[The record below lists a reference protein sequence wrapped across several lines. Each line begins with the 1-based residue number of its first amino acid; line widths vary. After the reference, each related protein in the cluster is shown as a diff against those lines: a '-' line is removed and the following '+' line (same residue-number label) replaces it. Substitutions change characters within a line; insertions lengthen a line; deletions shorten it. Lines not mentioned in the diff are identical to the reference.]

1 MEANDENL
9 AHVAELYKTAVMA
22 ELDGVEFLAEF
33 EDGVLAR
40 EYNGIGPEWAGEHV
54 RDLVTGKL
62 ALFEPAALIH
72 DLRNYLSDG
81 MRRRF
86 HRAND
91 EFLRNCRRCA
101 DAKYPWWSWKR
112 YGARATAE
120 MLCTLG
126 AGHPGWKA
134 WMDCYRRR
142 FPEDPEKQTTTQ
154 RNNNHE

>member
-1 MEANDENL
+1 MNEAERLN
-9 AHVAELYKTAVMA
+9 
-22 ELDGVEFLAEF
+22 LDGTELFDLG
-33 EDGVLAR
+33 EDVLAR
-40 EYNGIGPEWAGEHV
+40 EYNGIGPEFFPAKLRDKVTEH
-54 RDLVTGKL
+54 L

-101 DAKYPWWSWKR
+101 DAKYPWWRWGR
-112 YGARATAE
+112 YRARAVAK
-120 MLCTLG
+120 LLFKFVDG
-126 AGHPGWKA
+126 QPGWKA

-142 FPEDPEKQTTTQ
+142 FPEDPEKQTTPKKEQ
-154 RNNNHE
+154 QP

>member
-1 MEANDENL
+1 MNEAERLD
-9 AHVAELYKTAVMA
+9 
-22 ELDGVEFLAEF
+22 LDGTELFDLG
-33 EDGVLAR
+33 EDVLAR
-40 EYNGIGPEWAGEHV
+40 EYNGIGPEFFPAKLRLRDRVTEH
-54 RDLVTGKL
+54 L

-112 YGARATAE
+112 YRARATAK
-120 MLCTLG
+120 MLFKFVD
-126 AGHPGWKA
+126 GHPGWKA

-142 FPEDPEKQTTTQ
+142 FPEDPEKQTTTK